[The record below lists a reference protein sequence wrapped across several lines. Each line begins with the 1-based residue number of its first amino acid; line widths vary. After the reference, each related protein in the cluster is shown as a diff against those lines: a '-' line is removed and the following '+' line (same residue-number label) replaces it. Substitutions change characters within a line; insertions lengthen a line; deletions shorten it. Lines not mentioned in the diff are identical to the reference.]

1 MLAFTYILS
10 LRASLLQ
17 ATEEQQPPPEE
28 AEAPTTESLVDP
40 AMLDL
45 ADDLGQ
51 FDPSSASSF
60 TVAVREEDDDEE
72 ASLSFVVLQEEDN
85 RPGEL
90 YF

>member
-17 ATEEQQPPPEE
+17 ATEEKQPPPE
-28 AEAPTTESLVDP
+28 EAPTTESLVDP

-60 TVAVREEDDDEE
+60 TVAVREEEDDEE